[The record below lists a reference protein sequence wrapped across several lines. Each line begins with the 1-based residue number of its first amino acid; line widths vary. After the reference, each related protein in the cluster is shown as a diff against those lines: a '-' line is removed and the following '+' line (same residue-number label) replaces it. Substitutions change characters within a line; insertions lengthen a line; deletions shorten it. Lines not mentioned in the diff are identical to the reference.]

1 MLMAMQTC
9 SPPRLT
15 QRAWH
20 LLAPGAS
27 LEKSRQEVK
36 EGYALC
42 HFQGLGDPLHFG
54 EVSAHSGVISLEPAD
69 GHGDGGRPPPT
80 DDVWA

>member
-1 MLMAMQTC
+1 MATQTR
-9 SPPRLT
+9 SLPPLT

-20 LLAPGAS
+20 PLAPGAP
-27 LEKSRQEVK
+27 LERSRQEVK

-42 HFQGLGDPLHFG
+42 HFQGLGDSLHFS
-54 EVSAHSGVISLEPAD
+54 EVSAHSSVISLEPAD